1 MKGNFQ
7 VYMSVPLKHIK
18 TSLLIKRVI
27 KRDITTT
34 ARTYIHATTIFTGK
48 PIFTQCPVSLNMT
61 LRKRLFDALSCL
73 FSFFSDFD
81 VCCSLKHLHADRKYL
96 FHCYFG
102 KCHV

>member
-34 ARTYIHATTIFTGK
+34 VTTYVHATTYIHE
-48 PIFTQCPVSLNMT
+48 
-61 LRKRLFDALSCL
+61 
-73 FSFFSDFD
+73 
-81 VCCSLKHLHADRKYL
+81 
-96 FHCYFG
+96 
-102 KCHV
+102 